1 MDKMLSFSDA
11 AAGSG
16 SPCFTSTSFGCG
28 GLLIDPKL
36 LRFPQDQAA
45 QQSLIATERRAAR
58 DGRALMRRE
67 PTL

>member
-1 MDKMLSFSDA
+1 MDKMISFLDA
-11 AAGSG
+11 AAGWG
-16 SPCFTSTSFGCG
+16 SSCFTFTISGYV
-28 GLLIDPKL
+28 GLLTDPKL
-36 LRFPQDQAA
+36 LRYPQDQAA